1 MIRTSLLLL
10 AGMFAGSS
18 CSDFLEE
25 YSQDKAQVESW
36 EDLNELLLGDGYLQ
50 PCRFVSGDNSGST
63 ASEIHSNLDIL
74 HFMSD
79 ELKENPD
86 NENDLLSYRSDK
98 FAFYTWQQDTGVDQ
112 DLRYVGGDEAYW
124 NMLYEKINTCN
135 MVLALIDEQPASRED
150 DVADSARGGSCFGGG
165 VGT

>member
-10 AGMFAGSS
+10 AGMFACSS

-25 YSQDKAQVESW
+25 YSQDKAQVETW

-135 MVLALIDEQPASRED
+135 MVLAPSTSSRLPGKMMLQ
-150 DVADSARGGSCFGGG
+150 AGSG
-165 VGT
+165 